1 MYIYN
6 IEHESLFDTITSA
19 FKNHFNV
26 IFIQGEAPWSLSKVS
41 FLSKTET
48 RLYTTDSQ
56 LVSSA
61 LPDSTLDEYMIVTEG
76 GGGGGAGAAI
86 MFRVTLQDG
95 GPLGIQI
102 QEKVKL
108 KPGFH
113 V

>member
-1 MYIYN
+1 MYVCMYIYN

-19 FKNHFNV
+19 FKNPFNV
-26 IFIQGEAPWSLSKVS
+26 IFIQGEAPLSLSKVS

-76 GGGGGAGAAI
+76 GLVLQLCFVSHFKMAARWE
-86 MFRVTLQDG
+86 FKFKKR
-95 GPLGIQI
+95 
-102 QEKVKL
+102 
-108 KPGFH
+108 
-113 V
+113 